1 MYIRVCACACTFIY
15 MYGVGYGV
23 AVCNKRQ
30 YQSLCKWNGKIAVP
44 LSFFTGLMAE
54 LQSLKLR
61 FFICQTVFDILDYR
75 KKSRKSKEK
84 RQKTCVSQKKVVPL
98 RRKRK
103 TGGIYM
109 TALQLNADIYQNLA
123 ILSQDESML
132 EKAAKYV
139 RKLAKQLTDDP
150 TCMTKEEFFARVDES
165 KAQYDRG
172 EYHVMKQDEDLTTYL
187 RRLGYEL

>member
-1 MYIRVCACACTFIY
+1 
-15 MYGVGYGV
+15 
-23 AVCNKRQ
+23 
-30 YQSLCKWNGKIAVP
+30 
-44 LSFFTGLMAE
+44 
-54 LQSLKLR
+54 
-61 FFICQTVFDILDYR
+61 
-75 KKSRKSKEK
+75 
-84 RQKTCVSQKKVVPL
+84 
-98 RRKRK
+98 
-103 TGGIYM
+103 M

-150 TCMTKEEFFARVDES
+150 TCMTKEEFFARIDES